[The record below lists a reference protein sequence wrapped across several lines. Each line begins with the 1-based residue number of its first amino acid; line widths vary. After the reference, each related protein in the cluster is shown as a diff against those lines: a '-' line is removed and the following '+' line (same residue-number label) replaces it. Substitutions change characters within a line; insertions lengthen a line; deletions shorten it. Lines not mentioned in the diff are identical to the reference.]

1 MSLQNQCWA
10 CDGEQE
16 GQWGYGP
23 TQDIGCLVSGS
34 NRVFPNQKACEEQN
48 NARMAYVDPTTCL
61 VFFNDNGSIFQN
73 SSGLDMLMGQYPNAA
88 AAALQSANP
97 LMTGLTIPT
106 PTDPTNRINNR
117 GSNDTTSWL
126 NEKQSRLW
134 AYDLT
139 GNTLFYVDDFLH
151 EGSDIGMSESNM
163 WVGCQYNLHRSGKGV
178 FTVNEYGYSMYNNE
192 VATFVKTP
200 QKVYRFVNSTGALIT
215 VKDAPGPTVGNQ
227 KTGNSMSAGTK
238 STVDIG
244 LGLGQ
249 AMTAIDD
256 RTIVFDDRNTS
267 GLYIANL
274 DELWSGDTC
283 VMGTQGQ
290 TTSTN
295 TTGAIDSDGNKY
307 KDFSSHS
314 YDTVARNLD
323 DAYYHCSQGTNY
335 KVYTVVA
342 RPLLNLRTTGGAYT
356 QGDAAFVPTDPV
368 FGGDPSVVVTYYSAA
383 GSNLN
388 TGCQQNPGG
397 AVQVPGGPCN
407 ARVARWKMPTVA
419 ELATNNWP
427 IQKFSDRCTSDSA
440 TTGVNEFTTP
450 GSVALISDVSSGEYY
465 STTGRFRWNFDKTTL
480 SASNPTQMTITTYDL
495 NGIQTNSLW
504 NSGGGFR
511 GAAQVPSC
519 VTSSAY
525 TWDCGLLG
533 CTSTLGST
541 GLYTALTAC
550 TEACIS
556 WSCQTACLCPSGYTL
571 NAVTDNCEALAT
583 PITNTGLPVVAISPA
598 STQGQNGTRLCLDL
612 GCTTYV
618 DKTGP
623 NLGAST
629 SLENGF
635 WGQTGSYLDNGRLNY
650 TGVWPGSSTPGP
662 VNLETTN
669 ANNVKW
675 YGITRC
681 ITVNNT
687 STYLIGV
694 GADDHFRVSIDGVI
708 KLDTTTGINGFDPAN
723 VTGVNTILSPAA
735 DVSER
740 WWVMPFVLSSGTHTI
755 NVEGASI
762 GGNIAGLGTEIV
774 GPFTASTAFTT
785 TNSLTALTYSDY
797 TTNTIFSTADL
808 YNIQSSSSCDL
819 SLPTFPFALNSFDLN
834 ALPGPQM
841 DLSYPNPW
849 GTTNSVPI
857 GGSSNSSPGNS
868 SCITPYT
875 SGFGILDNGN
885 TLMASQRWL
894 MAFADNTLLY
904 NGSNVNTMYFNDF
917 IFDWTLWST
926 CQNPNFDKNC
936 DALGNLLPLPNG
948 SDYCYTTN
956 AVCLPTQQGAYK
968 QHFDEFSLRG
978 FKKTGA
984 NSTSQMTN
992 TADDGTGTYTAQQ
1005 NTNGNSP
1012 KFKKWTD
1019 FIDWLNANGLV
1030 QSSVPDP
1037 GTSNYPM
1044 VDYNATYWQAV
1055 YASLDY
1061 WTAADPQPNPA
1072 QNQLERDPNN
1082 SGGIIFEV
1090 MTNYPCQ
1097 CTPNVSGYFDTQVN
1111 ECPAGYIY
1119 DGCQNTCVSVTGCTV
1134 GQVTPGFT
1142 GGCTSLIGTG
1152 ATDTYVTYSGCNIDC
1167 GSASTISFY
1176 NCGTSA
1182 CVYVGNGITGTT
1194 GAYTSLTE
1202 CEETCSTWN
1211 CEGTGCVSQTGSGG
1225 TYTTQSDCLSSGA
1238 CQSYN
1243 CTSFG
1248 GCIVQNGTGGTY
1260 TNQAICLTACTSY
1273 ECLSNGCQSYP
1284 GSGHTFSAESA
1295 CTATC
1300 TSYECTTNC
1309 CQVYNLPYYGT
1320 GGTYT
1325 AESACTA
1332 SCISW
1337 NCQNDEFVASD
1348 ATIYAFYDTS
1358 SFGTT
1363 MIKEAVLALSAWTM
1377 TIPGFTGQV
1386 HHGFYTDEKWL
1397 KWAASPWTGLSGG
1410 TQGSPL
1416 VANGGCKGGLMHQWN
1431 ADNGWNASFWD
1442 NTIIGTQYNNCS
1454 GQASPMVTAAG
1465 AVVTA
1470 KGTAPTANTTD
1481 SVLTIIFIDES
1492 ENNTDN
1498 TWAYHQKQ
1506 ITPYQSDI
1514 PQFAFQSTQAVH
1526 NPDQPSDQW
1535 KRDYTAFTET
1545 YSALTATTGQYP
1557 APKQKWFVYPNR
1569 STPSGYIGDYNRSLC
1584 LNVVASIDL
1593 GNKVPVDGTW
1603 VTDTAPRRGGTFPN
1617 PPTVFNGYPVQRCNA
1632 TDLTALETSN
1642 PYYSEGYGNLS
1653 SYGFDYNINFAA
1665 FNPTDFIGD
1674 LTTVLSG
1681 GSSGGT
1687 VCTSACTTPTQQ
1699 YPFTAFSECV
1709 TACTKYNCTDTGCV
1723 PVSATSATTGL
1734 YDSLDDCTGGTF
1746 TVLGFPILQ
1755 PCTSYNCGNSGCT
1768 IYNSPDFGSGGTF
1781 TTNIHCMSGCASY
1794 ECTEVSALVSPTTQ
1808 GCQQTVGS
1816 GGTFYNIDLSISYAS
1831 CTGSCKSWDCTSP
1844 CSGGTS
1850 GTSSCTEYPNTG
1862 MTFSSVTACTG
1873 SCIANWYCE
1882 PAYTLQDPNCS
1893 GRTMIDL
1900 GGIAGVLTSS
1910 IGLPTANCCISTMG
1924 PNGNGVIELIGH
1936 PNNGLQ
1942 FTNFATIQFEFGDSD
1957 TGLNQYNP
1965 CTGPNGYETG
1975 YIQSIQG
1982 NSSILQQMGPNPV
1995 FYSWADMIFAYSAA
2009 GLNVDLQ
2016 TTYEEL
2022 NSWPPNAAPSNSTDL
2037 INGINFNRCLCTEV
2051 DCSIQCVGI
2060 GGYVPPTYIGPYASS
2075 GDAYNSCCAVT
2086 YSCVPEQEL
2095 DTCDSKILIPGIYA
2109 NVVDAF
2115 TWVSTHLPNT
2125 DIGTLKWETN
2135 AAPNSQL
2142 SGCTGVNGGLVASF
2156 DVLSYSLLNSGTDYT
2171 VWNTFIAE
2179 LIGDGLTAITSGMS
2193 FEYAQD
2199 VLETTSGSSINMCAN
2214 KCYCETI
2221 GCYCVEVEGSGGT
2234 YTTYS
2239 ECITGCCPSTLL
2251 DSTWNCVSSGPYQPI
2266 CNTRP
2271 FIGLFTTPWA
2281 ELDWFRTGAPTT
2293 SFDTNKF
2300 VHPFNLNGTPNS
2312 AIRTQTFINNAFGN
2326 SQYGWQDCY
2335 QAIYDGQGNMEYYPY
2350 TYVTTINHPMLSGT
2364 SYSTYQTFYNDAV
2377 AAGVTGIASSTMSG
2391 LCEEIGV
2398 QLAPNIY
2405 NPNNNGCDV
2414 VTKHC
2419 CSETSCYCYEIWF
2432 SAGTYLNSSS
2442 CLSACCDNQGW
2453 QCSLDATGLNNICIP
2468 GAIQNATPALK
2479 WFVTQGDC
2487 QASLSSGF
2495 MPVGG
2500 YYVNTWNGQNV
2511 SGLAHECLASTG
2523 VTTWNCLTGSTIDTC
2538 DDSLGEIWTVCPG
2551 TLGNQTG
2558 VPYNSCPG
2566 GCFQYPFS
2574 SSSGVIGNSGIGQ
2587 VEDIFTDINFWDPA
2601 VAFTAA
2607 TWQYDDGIYAPVKF
2621 QCNGY
2626 KFNDPLFKLISIG
2639 NTSVNGGT
2647 PYPSWQ
2653 TFVNAAVAAGYNLTT
2668 SSKAS
2673 DSNICPTCWISVV
2686 EPCECRQFS
2695 GCTCVEVTGTGGQYQ
2710 SEPMCLQYCCNPQD
2724 SWDCTVNGCLDPQDG
2739 SGTYSGPQGFNDC
2752 VNDCWEWECEPGGLI
2767 SDSCAAKI
2775 DTGVFGSG
2783 YDQIEFLGDPLNG
2796 LQSANFGNYKNE
2808 TTGSPFIVSNTFC
2821 DGPNTPYNGLSTK
2834 YEYWV
2839 LITSK
2844 RAQGY
2849 PPATPAGLG
2858 TNYNAYNWADVITHW
2873 QSFGAQ
2879 VNLQMTVTQAGQW
2892 MKDNHNTF
2900 FSVAGATCMC
2910 VASPCDCTHI
2920 VGTGHTGTHPNT
2932 NYNQCVSACCG
2943 TVVLGDCS
2951 IFINDKNSGVHVY
2964 DMVNNNTTLLFTDP
2978 GFTDYDIANHNTK
2991 LWIYNQSVIR
3001 EYDITFPNFSATF
3014 NRDIQIG
3021 VQPGRGLVAK
3031 TSTDLLAAGD
3041 NGVNHVDIS
3050 GSIAVVTPLFNLPLP
3065 TIGDIYFDSVSNEI
3079 IVIYGDYP
3087 VNNGQGAMF
3096 IGRFS
3101 YTGTLLEQWDI
3112 TANLQLLQNERF
3124 EGIFCD
3130 NGTLY
3135 TVSNKNRVFEIFTTP
3150 LTVAFSPTQIIPT
3163 APGVQPDLRGATS
3176 TTGQKQP
3183 CLCPLVSDSPSWD
3196 CIAGT
3201 ASNICVPNTTN
3212 SGQYLSLVT
3221 CQQQCGGVSGVTWN
3235 CNPGGAQSTCS
3246 GATQYLPYPLVNGGL
3261 SAWEYISLNSTLW
3274 SLHSSLIT
3282 YSEGSPVGNACFS
3295 PDALPLHQVTYVSCP
3310 SLNGGQQ
3317 YSSWF
3322 DFVMAAHLEGIGQ
3335 IPLPTANSCVN
3346 YGHMLAAMNGYF
3358 NLNYSIQ
3365 VGPCVACVCS
3375 TSPCSCDPVIGLGGQ
3390 FVTQMDCITNCC
3402 GPDTTGWDCWA
3413 PGQTCLPCY
3422 VNCDYPNNDPINP
3435 VPSQYV
3441 NALAW
3446 CNDECGIITEG
3457 YNCDFGTCYYVQNQP
3472 ASYATLADC
3481 IIQCQVTDN
3490 YYDCING
3497 NCVGLSNNVVGPY
3510 LTYQDCLHNCSRT
3523 QHDCWKCCKD
3533 NVTGY
3538 ITQLSPNANPCSCPK
3553 GTYEVP
3559 CEGDP
3564 GHGCVQNVSCA
3575 NGYVWSWIY
3584 CQCVCEKNVSCAPG
3598 YVWSPLACGC
3608 VPKRYDIAEVMF
3620 VGTQAE
3626 VSVKISDYMGTE
3638 LRTVTKSMNTAM
3650 TELEEQVKG
3659 GIIKDSEG
3667 KVKQRCTSC
3676 GGTSQAY
3683 GSCLISGCLT
3693 MVDYKFDDS
3702 DIVQWTTNTSG
3713 GIKTFDCIKGICV
3726 SAKNGMFATLTDC
3739 LGQCDSLGDKGST
3752 KTLIGKKTTVS
3763 ADGDSKGKASIPK
3776 AGPSGIYYN
3785 CGVQTNS
3792 LVGEQQKACIPST
3805 TATAGGYSTLE
3816 ECLNSGCAGFVTSN
3830 SPLVSVNGLRLTN
3843 NTIAPIPMC
3852 CEEWINAS
3860 TSSLSVE
3867 NCKSNCC
3874 DGTQTWFPLYNVLG
3888 DNAYYNS
3895 TTAYLTREMV
3905 PLVNDGTLTIAS
3917 SKNEYLSKGYSFQ
3930 PAYTG
3935 TKIPVCLT
3943 NIVGYTNE
3951 KPCYS
3956 TIVAALTQASVQ
3968 NCVGYSTTQIGGTTC
3983 YTACNG

>member
-1 MSLQNQCWA
+1 MSYLQNKCWE
-10 CDGEQE
+10 CDGEKS
-16 GQWGYGP
+16 GQWGFGG
-23 TQDIGCLVSGS
+23 TQDIGCLERLYSS
-34 NRVFPNQKACEEQN
+34 QENCEQQN
-48 NARMAYVDPTTCL
+48 NARMAYVDPSTCL
-61 VFFNDNGSIFQN
+61 VFFNDNGSTFKN
-73 SSGLDMLMGQYPNAA
+73 VSGQDMLMGQYPNAA

-106 PTDPTNRINNR
+106 SSDPTNLIYNR
-117 GSNDTTSWL
+117 GTSNSSSWL
-126 NEKQSRLW
+126 NENQSRLW

-139 GNTLFYVDDFLH
+139 GNTLFYVDAFKH

-163 WVGCQYNLHRSGKGV
+163 WVGCQYNLHRNVKGV
-178 FTVNEYGYSMYNNE
+178 FTVNEYGYTMSNNE
-192 VATFVKTP
+192 VSTFVKTP
-200 QKVYRFVNSTGALIT
+200 QKVYRFVNSTGALLT
-215 VKDAPGPTVGNQ
+215 VKDASGPGTP
-227 KTGNSMSAGTK
+227 KTGNNMSAGTK
-238 STVDIG
+238 STVDNG

-249 AMTAIDD
+249 AMSAIDD

-267 GLYIANL
+267 GLYVANL

-283 VMGTQGQ
+283 VLGTQGQ

-295 TTGAIDSDGNKY
+295 TSGAIDSDGNKY

-314 YDTVARNLD
+314 YDNIARNLN
-323 DAYYHCSQGTNY
+323 DAYYHCSQGTDY
-335 KVYTVVA
+335 KIYTVVA

-368 FGGDPSVVVTYYSAA
+368 FGGDPSVVVTYYTQG
-383 GSNLN
+383 GSGANV
-388 TGCQQNPGG
+388 GCLQNPGG
-397 AVQVPGGPCN
+397 AVQVPGGLCS

-427 IQKFSDRCTSDSA
+427 IQQLSDRVTSDSA
-440 TTGVNEFTTP
+440 TTGVEAFTTP
-450 GSVALISDVSSGEYY
+450 GSVALISDVASGEYY

-480 SASNPTQMTITTYDL
+480 SASNPTQMTITTYDI

-504 NSGGGFR
+504 NFGGGFR

-571 NAVTDNCEALAT
+571 NSVTDNCEALAT
-583 PITNTGLPVVAISPA
+583 PIINTGLAVTKITPS
-598 STQGQNGTRLCLDL
+598 SNQGANGTRLCLDL
-612 GCTTYV
+612 GCNSYV
-618 DKTGP
+618 DKIGP
-623 NLGAST
+623 NLGVST

-650 TGVWPGSSTPGP
+650 TGVWPGTSSPGP
-662 VNLETTN
+662 APLNTTN
-669 ANNVKW
+669 ENDVKW

-694 GADDHFRVSIDGVI
+694 GADDHFRVSIDSVI
-708 KLDTTTGINGFDPAN
+708 QLDTTTGVNGFDPADIT
-723 VTGVNTILSPAA
+723 TGVNTILTPGT
-735 DVSER
+735 DVSKY
-740 WWVMPFVLSSGTHTI
+740 WWVVPFVLSAGTHTI
-755 NVEGASI
+755 NIEGASV
-762 GGNIAGLGTEIV
+762 GGNAGLGAEIV

-785 TNSLTALTYSDY
+785 TNSLTALTYNEY

-808 YNIQSSSSCDL
+808 FGIQSSSSCDL
-819 SLPTFPFALNSFDLN
+819 SLPTFPFGLNSFDLN
-834 ALPGPQM
+834 ALPGAQM

-849 GTTNSVPI
+849 GTTNSAPI
-857 GGSSNSSPGNS
+857 GGTGGVGAD
-868 SCITPYT
+868 CITPYT
-875 SGFGILDNGN
+875 SGFGNLDNGN
-885 TLMASQRWL
+885 TLTPSQRWL
-894 MAFADNTLLY
+894 VAFADNTLLY
-904 NGSNVNTMYFNDF
+904 NGSNVNTMYFTDF
-917 IFDWTLWST
+917 LFDFTLWDT
-926 CQNPNFDKNC
+926 CQNGQNC

-948 SDYCYTTN
+948 SDYCYTSN
-956 AVCLPTQQGAYK
+956 AGCLPTQQGAYK
-968 QHFDEFSLRG
+968 VTFEGFMLSG

-984 NSTSQMTN
+984 NSTAQMTN
-992 TADDGTGTYTAQQ
+992 TADDGTGTYTSQQ
-1005 NTNGNSP
+1005 NTSGISP
-1012 KFKKWTD
+1012 TFTKWTD

-1044 VDYNATYWQAV
+1044 VDYNASYWQVV

-1061 WTAADPQPNPA
+1061 WTATDPQPNPG
-1072 QNQLERDPNN
+1072 QNQLERDPNT
-1082 SGGIIFEV
+1082 GGIVFGV
-1090 MTNYPCQ
+1090 DANYPCQ
-1097 CTPNVSGYFDTQVN
+1097 CTPNVSGYFDSQVN

-1142 GGCTSLIGTG
+1142 GGCASLIGTG
-1152 ATDTYVTYSGCNIDC
+1152 ATDTYLTYSGCNMEC
-1167 GSASTISFY
+1167 GSGSTINFY
-1176 NCGTSA
+1176 DCGTSA

-1211 CEGTGCVSQTGSGG
+1211 CESAGCTSQTGSGG

-1243 CTSFG
+1243 CTAFG

-1260 TNQAICLTACTSY
+1260 TNQSICLTACTSY
-1273 ECLSNGCQSYP
+1273 ECLNNGCQSYP

-1300 TSYECTTNC
+1300 TSYECTTDC

-1332 SCISW
+1332 SCVSW
-1337 NCQNDEFVASD
+1337 NCQNNEFVASD
-1348 ATIYAFYDTS
+1348 ATIYAFYDTT
-1358 SFGTT
+1358 SFGTA

-1410 TQGSPL
+1410 TQGAPL

-1442 NTIIGTQYNNCS
+1442 NTIIGTQYNNCP

-1470 KGTAPTANTTD
+1470 KGTAPTATTND

-1498 TWAYHQKQ
+1498 TTAYHQKQ
-1506 ITPYQSDI
+1506 IPGGSDI
-1514 PQFAFQSTQAVH
+1514 PQFAFQSGNPQY
-1526 NPDQPSDQW
+1526 NPDQPSMQW
-1535 KRDYTAFTET
+1535 KKDYTAFTNT
-1545 YSALTATTGQYP
+1545 YATLTASTGQYP
-1557 APKQKWFVYPNR
+1557 AARQKWFVYPNR
-1569 STPSGYIGDYNRSLC
+1569 STPSGYIGDYNRELV

-1603 VTDTAPRRGGTFPN
+1603 VTDTAPRRAGTFPF
-1617 PPTVFNGYPVQRCNA
+1617 PPTVHNGLPVQRTNA

-1653 SYGFDYNINFAA
+1653 SYGFDYNVTFAA
-1665 FNPTDFIGD
+1665 FSPTDFIGD

-1681 GSSGGT
+1681 TSSGGT
-1687 VCTSACTTPTQQ
+1687 VCTSACTSPTQQ

-1734 YDSLDDCTGGTF
+1734 YNSLEDCTGGTF
-1746 TVLGFPILQ
+1746 TQGGIAILQ
-1755 PCTSYNCGNSGCT
+1755 PCTSYNCGSSGCT

-1781 TTNIHCMSGCASY
+1781 TTNINCMSGCASY
-1794 ECTEVSALVSPTTQ
+1794 ECMAVTQLVSPTTQ

-1816 GGTFYNIDLSISYAS
+1816 GGTFYNINLSLAYSA
-1831 CTGSCKSWDCTSP
+1831 CTGSCKSWECENP
-1844 CSGGTS
+1844 CSGASS

-1862 MTFSSVTACTG
+1862 FTFSSVTACTG
-1873 SCIANWYCE
+1873 SCVADWYCV
-1882 PAYTLQDPNCS
+1882 PATTVESANCS

-1900 GGIAGVLTSS
+1900 GSLAGVPTSS
-1910 IGLPTANCCISTMG
+1910 IVLPTG
-1924 PNGNGVIELIGH
+1924 QPNGALELIAH

-1942 FTNFATIQFEFGDSD
+1942 FTNFSTMKFEFGSSN
-1957 TGLNQYNP
+1957 NQTNHP
-1965 CTGPNGYETG
+1965 CIGPNGYESG
-1975 YIQSIQG
+1975 YIHSVQG
-1982 NSSILQQMGPNPV
+1982 NASILQQGGPNSNI
-1995 FYSWADMIFAYSAA
+1995 FYSWDSLIYAYSAM
-2009 GLNVDLQ
+2009 GLAVDFQ
-2016 TTYEEL
+2016 TTYEDL
-2022 NSWPPNAAPSNSTDL
+2022 LSWPPNATNNNGVNL
-2037 INGINFNRCLCTEV
+2037 IGPISWNTCECVQTE
-2051 DCSIQCVGI
+2051 CSIQCVGV
-2060 GGYVPPTYIGPYASS
+2060 GGYVPLNYIGPYTTS

-2179 LIGDGLTAITSGMS
+2179 LIGDGLTAVTSGMS
-2193 FEYAQD
+2193 FEYVQE
-2199 VLETTSGSSINMCAN
+2199 VLETASGSSINMCAN

-2221 GCYCVEVEGSGGT
+2221 GCYCIEVDGSGGT

-2251 DSTWNCVSSGPYQPI
+2251 DSTWNCVSSGPFQPI

-2293 SFDTNKF
+2293 SFDANKF
-2300 VHPFNLNGTPNS
+2300 VHPFDTNGNPNS
-2312 AIRTQTFINNAFGN
+2312 AIQTQTFINNVFGN
-2326 SQYGWQDCY
+2326 LQYGWQDCY

-2350 TYVTTINHPMLSGT
+2350 TYVTTISHPMLSGT

-2377 AAGVTGIASSTMSG
+2377 AAGVTGIASSTVSG

-2405 NPNNNGCDV
+2405 NPNNNGCNIT
-2414 VTKHC
+2414 TKKC
-2419 CSETSCYCYEIWF
+2419 CNDSNCYCYELWF

-2453 QCSLDATGLNNICIP
+2453 MCSLDAGGLNNVCIP

-2479 WFVTQGDC
+2479 WFVTQADC

-2500 YYVNTWNGQNV
+2500 YYLNTWNGQNV

-2523 VTTWNCLTGSTIDTC
+2523 VTTWNCLTASTIDTC

-2574 SSSGVIGNSGIGQ
+2574 SSSGVIGSQGVGQ
-2587 VEDIFTDINFWDPA
+2587 VEEIFTTANFWDPN

-2607 TWQYDDGIYAPVKF
+2607 TWQYDDGIYTPVKF

-2626 KFNDPLFKLISIG
+2626 KFNDPLFKLVSIG
-2639 NTSVNGGT
+2639 NTEVNGGT
-2647 PYPSWQ
+2647 PYPSWSA
-2653 TFVNAAVAAGYNLTT
+2653 FVTAAVAAGYAITT
-2668 SSKAS
+2668 QQNVATA
-2673 DSNICPTCWISVV
+2673 NICSTCWISVV
-2686 EPCECRQFS
+2686 EPCECRQLS
-2695 GCTCVEVTGTGGQYQ
+2695 GCTCVEVVGTGGQYQ
-2710 SEPMCLQYCCNPQD
+2710 TEPMCLQYCCDPID
-2724 SWDCTVNGCLDPQDG
+2724 SWDCTMNGCLDPQDG
-2739 SGTYSGPQGFNDC
+2739 SGAYSGPQGFNDC

-2767 SDSCAAKI
+2767 SDSCSAKI
-2775 DTGVFGSG
+2775 DTGVFGTG
-2783 YDQIEFLGDPLNG
+2783 YDQISFMADPLNG
-2796 LQSANFGNYKNE
+2796 LQSSNFTNYKCE
-2808 TTGSPFIVSNTFC
+2808 AVGSPFLQSYPYC
-2821 DGPNTPYNGLSTK
+2821 DGPNTPYNGMSTK
-2834 YEYWV
+2834 YMCWYM
-2839 LITSK
+2839 ITSK
-2844 RAQGY
+2844 RCYGC
-2849 PPATPAGLG
+2849 PPATPAGIG
-2858 TNYNAYNWADVITHW
+2858 ANYNSYNWADVIAHW

-2879 VNLQMTVTQAGQW
+2879 VNLQMTGPQAKQY
-2892 MKDNHNTF
+2892 MFDNHNV
-2900 FSVAGATCMC
+2900 SYDVNGSTCAC
-2910 VASPCDCTHI
+2910 ESTPCDCTHI

-2943 TVVLGDCS
+2943 TVVLSDCS
-2951 IFINDKNSGVHVY
+2951 IFINDKNSGVHLY
-2964 DMVNNNTTLLFTDP
+2964 DMAGNNTTLLFTDP

-3031 TSTDLLAAGD
+3031 TSLDLLSAGD
-3041 NGVNHVDIS
+3041 QNVNHVDIS
-3050 GSIAVVTPLFNLPLP
+3050 SNIAVVTPLFNLPLP
-3065 TIGDIYFDSVSNEI
+3065 TIGDIYYDSVSNQI
-3079 IVIYGDYP
+3079 LVIYGDYP

-3096 IGRFS
+3096 IGKFT
-3101 YTGTLLEQWDI
+3101 YTGTLLEQFDI
-3112 TANLQLLQNERF
+3112 TANLQLLNNERF

-3135 TVSNKNRVFEIFTTP
+3135 TVSNKNRVFEIFTSPT
-3150 LTVAFSPTQIIPT
+3150 LSLAFSPTQIIPT

-3183 CLCPLVSDSPSWD
+3183 CLCPLLDDTPAWN

-3201 ASNICVPNTTN
+3201 VSNICV
-3212 SGQYLSLVT
+3212 
-3221 CQQQCGGVSGVTWN
+3221 QQVGGVYSTLASCQANCGPQSGVTWN
-3235 CNPGGAQSTCS
+3235 CEPGGASNTCS
-3246 GATQYLPYPLVNGGL
+3246 GATQYLPYPLVGDTT
-3261 SAWEYISLNSTLW
+3261 SAWEYISLNSSLW
-3274 SLHSSLIT
+3274 SLNTSLIT
-3282 YSEGSPVGNACFS
+3282 YSEGSPVYQACFS
-3295 PDALPLHQVTYVSCP
+3295 PDALPLHRVTHVSCP

-3317 YSSWF
+3317 YTSWF
-3322 DFVMAAHLEGIGQ
+3322 DFVMAGHLEGIGQ
-3335 IPLPTANSCVN
+3335 IPLPTANSCVD
-3346 YGHMLAAMNGYF
+3346 YGHVLAAMNGYF

-3365 VGPCVACVCS
+3365 MGQPTACQCY
-3375 TSPCSCDPVIGLGGQ
+3375 TAPCSCNAVMGLGGQ
-3390 FVTQMDCITNCC
+3390 YLTQMDCITNCC

-3422 VNCDYPNNDPINP
+3422 INCDYPNNDSAYP
-3435 VPSQYV
+3435 VPPQYV
-3441 NALAW
+3441 DALAW
-3446 CNDECGIITEG
+3446 CNDECGIVDSG
-3457 YNCDFGTCYYVQNQP
+3457 YNCEFGTCYYVQNQP
-3472 ASYATLADC
+3472 AMYATYNDC
-3481 IIQCQVTDN
+3481 VTHCQVTDN
-3490 YYDCING
+3490 YYDCVNG
-3497 NCVGLSNNVVGPY
+3497 GCVGLTNNVVGPY
-3510 LTYQDCLHNCSRT
+3510 LTYADCLHDCPNT
-3523 QHDCWKCCKD
+3523 HDDCFKCCK
-3533 NVTGY
+3533 NNITGY
-3538 ITQLSPNANPCSCPK
+3538 ITQLSPNADPCACPK

-3559 CEGDP
+3559 CHGDP
-3564 GHGCVQNVSCA
+3564 GNGCVQNVSCA
-3575 NGYVWSWIY
+3575 NDYIWSWAH
-3584 CQCVCEKNVSCAPG
+3584 CQCVCEQNVSCANG
-3598 YVWSPLACGC
+3598 FVWSALACGC
-3608 VPKRYDIAEVMF
+3608 IPKRQGPVDIMF
-3620 VGTQAE
+3620 MGTPAE
-3626 VSVKISDYMGTE
+3626 VSVKIADYKNIA
-3638 LRTVTKSMNTAM
+3638 LPTVTRSMSVAM
-3650 TELEEQVKG
+3650 NDLEEQVKG

-3667 KVKQRCTSC
+3667 KIKQRCTSC

-3683 GSCLISGCLT
+3683 GSCLVAGCLT
-3693 MVDYKFDDS
+3693 MIDYKFDDT
-3702 DIVQWTTNTSG
+3702 DIVQWSTTEST
-3713 GIKTFDCIKGICV
+3713 GIKTYDCIGGICV
-3726 SAKNGMFATLTDC
+3726 SSEEGMFTTLSDC
-3739 LGQCDSLGDKGST
+3739 LSQCDSLGDKGST
-3752 KTLIGKKTTVS
+3752 KTLIGKKTKVNS
-3763 ADGDSKGKASIPK
+3763 EDGNKGREAIPK
-3776 AGPSGIYYN
+3776 EGPSGIYYS
-3785 CGVQTNS
+3785 CGIQTNA

-3805 TATAGGYSTLE
+3805 VATAGAYSTLE
-3816 ECLNSGCAGFVTSN
+3816 ECLNSGCAGFMTTTS
-3830 SPLVSVNGLRLTN
+3830 PIVSVNGLKLTN
-3843 NTIAPIPMC
+3843 STITPIPMC

-3860 TSSLSVE
+3860 TTSINVE
-3867 NCKSNCC
+3867 NCKTNCC
-3874 DGTQTWFPLYNVLG
+3874 DGTQTWFPLYNNIG
-3888 DNAYYNS
+3888 DNTYYDS
-3895 TTAYLTREMV
+3895 AKAYLTRELV
-3905 PLVNDGTLTIAS
+3905 PLVNDGTITITN
-3917 SKNEYLSKGYSFQ
+3917 SKNEYLSKGYHFQ
-3930 PAYTG
+3930 PAYSG

-3951 KPCYS
+3951 KACYS
-3956 TIVAALTQASVQ
+3956 TVVAALTQASVQ
-3968 NCVGYSTTQIGGTTC
+3968 NCIGYSTTEIGGTTC
-3983 YTACNG
+3983 YTACNE